1 MNLLQAKELEL
12 LHESAEQTESQ
23 QEIERFAVDS
33 LDKANWAFKKISALN
48 ARIGEKEELAE
59 SEIERVK
66 SWLESES
73 KADKESIEY
82 FEALLVNY
90 YKRLRADD
98 PKAKLS
104 TPYGKVTSRK
114 KQPSWE
120 FDDLETLKYFK
131 TNHPE
136 LIEVKE
142 SFNKTQAKK
151 VFNPILN
158 ELGSV
163 VDENG
168 EVVEFVKAVPQGD
181 SFSVKAD

>member
-1 MNLLQAKELEL
+1 MFEDGIEK
-12 LHESAEQTESQ
+12 TEV
-23 QEIERFAVDS
+23 ENRFKVTD
-33 LDKANWAFKKISALN
+33 LDTANWAFKKINALN
-48 ARIGEKEELAE
+48 ARISEKKKLAQE
-59 SEIERVK
+59 EIERINA
-66 SWLESES
+66 WLESEN
-73 KADKESIEY
+73 KTDQQSIEY
-82 FEALLVNY
+82 FEHLLVEY
-90 YKRLRADD
+90 YQELRAAD

-120 FDDLETLKYFK
+120 FDDTAALEYFK
-131 TNHPE
+131 SNKPE

-151 VFNPILN
+151 VFTPVLN

-168 EVVEFVKAVPQGD
+168 EVVDFVKAIPQGD
-181 SFSVKAD
+181 SFSVKAE